1 MATLNGSVY
10 KNGIENT
17 FLDENKKYAICL
29 LDDSNVK
36 LATSAVIKY
45 SDDTEDDGYVK
56 NIISWSDSNK
66 RLTFNTIEFSQTKSL
81 VITNAE
87 AVQFAIFEVTE
98 ISEERSEA
106 YVGASTTYYWPE
118 VYAEEPLAVGNLAI
132 TADISSN
139 NNFRFDTITVNF
151 SEADSL

>member
-17 FLDENKKYAICL
+17 FLNENKKYAICL

-56 NIISWSDSNK
+56 NIINWSDSNK

-87 AVQFAIFEVTE
+87 AVQFAIFEVT
-98 ISEERSEA
+98 
-106 YVGASTTYYWPE
+106 VGS
-118 VYAEEPLAVGNLAI
+118 LAI